1 MVTVILPIPIT
12 LMQQM
17 APFIMMMSAPLDV
30 QFPGLMMESVMVH
43 VRLKL
48 VNLMALIVMRVIML
62 KTTTLPISATL
73 IVQMLGSEMVNAMD
87 NVTLQNVPLI
97 METAEQ
103 TEQQQISF
111 LMTPRPINMLTHV
124 PQLATLPS

>member
-30 QFPGLMMESVMVH
+30 QFPGLVMESVMVH